1 MKREKIFGFA
11 VKWRTVAAMMLI
23 FGALAVSGGT
33 AATAGAATLTAEDR
47 ADVARIEAYL
57 NKLGSVRARFIQTTS
72 TGAFAEGRLY
82 LRRAVKLRLDYAPP
96 VKLQIF
102 ADGFWLIYV
111 DGELE
116 QANHVPLSA
125 TPARVLVAENI
136 RLSGDITVTHIE
148 RTAQMIRLYLVQT
161 EEPDAGALV
170 LVFSDNP
177 LTLRQWWVIDAQGI
191 STRVSLVNPEFNV
204 FIDNKVFIVDIP
216 SPDTGSDE

>member
-23 FGALAVSGGT
+23 FGVLAVSGGT

-47 ADVARIEAYL
+47 ADIARIEAYL

-82 LRRAVKLRLDYAPP
+82 LRRPGKLRLDYAPP

-177 LTLRQWWVIDAQGI
+177 LTLRQWRVIDAQGI

-216 SPDTGSDE
+216 SPGTRGDE

>member
-1 MKREKIFGFA
+1 MKRKKIFDFA
-11 VKWRTVAAMMLI
+11 VNWRAVAAKALL
-23 FGALAVSGGT
+23 FGIVAASGG
-33 AATAGAATLTAEDR
+33 APATAGAATLTAEDR

-57 NKLGSVRARFIQTTS
+57 NKLGSVRADFIQTTS

-82 LRRAVKLRLDYAPP
+82 LRRPGKLRLDYAPP
-96 VKLQIF
+96 VKLQIV
-102 ADGFWLIYV
+102 ADGFWLIFV

-125 TPARVLVAENI
+125 TPAQVLLAENI
-136 RLSGDITVTHIE
+136 RLSGDITVTRIE
-148 RTAQMIRLYLVQT
+148 RTRHMIRLYLVRT
-161 EEPDAGALV
+161 EEPDAGVLG

-177 LTLRQWWVIDAQGI
+177 LTLRQWLVIDAQGI

-216 SPDTGSDE
+216 SPDSGSDE

>member
-1 MKREKIFGFA
+1 MKRKKIFGFA

-82 LRRAVKLRLDYAPP
+82 LRRPGKLRLDYAPP

-216 SPDTGSDE
+216 SPGTRGDE

>member
-47 ADVARIEAYL
+47 ADVARSEAYL

-82 LRRAVKLRLDYAPP
+82 LRRPGKLRLDYAPP

-161 EEPDAGALV
+161 EEPDAGVLV

-177 LTLRQWWVIDAQGI
+177 LALRQWLVIDAQGI
-191 STRVSLVNPEFNV
+191 TTRVSLVNPEFNV

-216 SPDTGSDE
+216 SPGTRDDE

>member
-11 VKWRTVAAMMLI
+11 VNWRAVAAMVLL
-23 FGALAVSGGT
+23 FGIAAASGGVP
-33 AATAGAATLTAEDR
+33 APAVAATLTAEDK

-57 NKLGSVRARFIQTTS
+57 NKLGSVRAGFIQTTS

-82 LRRAVKLRLDYAPP
+82 LRRPGKLRLDYAPP

-111 DGELE
+111 DGELG

-136 RLSGDITVTHIE
+136 RLSGDITVTRIE
-148 RTAQMIRLYLVQT
+148 RTRHMIRLYLVQT
-161 EEPDAGALV
+161 EEPDAGTMV

-177 LTLRQWWVIDAQGI
+177 LTLRQWRVIDAQGI

-216 SPDTGSDE
+216 SFDTQGDE

>member
-1 MKREKIFGFA
+1 MKRKKIFGFA
-11 VKWRTVAAMMLI
+11 VKWRTVAVMMLI

-82 LRRAVKLRLDYAPP
+82 LRRPGKLRLDYAPP